1 MKIKVSQFKAKL
13 IHFQNKAFYLN
24 WKMTIIKLPLLTNS
38 NLMSSIKIIKIGGN
52 IIDNPQKLN
61 QFLVDFSNIAGD
73 KILIHGG
80 GKIATELGETL
91 GIKARMIEGKR
102 VTDAET
108 LKIVTMVY
116 AGLINKNIVAKLQA
130 LQCNAIGL
138 TGADANMIP
147 ASKRKDENIDW
158 GFVGDIESSKLKTEN
173 LKVLLENGMVP
184 VFCALTHD
192 GEGNLLN
199 TNADTIASSIA
210 SALAIAGKEVS
221 LVYCFEKKG
230 VLTDVNDD
238 NSVIKQ
244 MNETQYHQLKMNG
257 IVNKGMIPKLDNAFK
272 SIEEGVKEVKICMAE
287 DLNDFQNAGTTISK

>member
-1 MKIKVSQFKAKL
+1 M
-13 IHFQNKAFYLN
+13 N
-24 WKMTIIKLPLLTNS
+24 T
-38 NLMSSIKIIKIGGN
+38 IKIIKIGGN
-52 IIDNPQKLN
+52 IIDNEKKLD
-61 QFLVDFSNIAGD
+61 QFLKDFSDLKGD

-91 GIKARMIEGKR
+91 GIRAQMIDGKR

-116 AGLINKNIVAKLQA
+116 AGLINKNIVAKLQS
-130 LQCNAIGL
+130 LHCNAIGL
-138 TGADANMIP
+138 TGADANIIP
-147 ASKRKDENIDW
+147 ATKRKDSNVDW
-158 GFVGDIESSKLKTEN
+158 GFVGDVESSKLKLQN
-173 LKVLLENGMVP
+173 LKVLLDNGMVP

-210 SALAIAGKEVS
+210 SALAISGKEVS

-244 MNETQYHQLKMNG
+244 INLTYYNQLKMNG
-257 IVNKGMIPKLDNAFK
+257 IVNKGMIPKLDNAFR
-272 SIEEGVKEVKICMAE
+272 SIAEGVKEVKICMAE
-287 DLNDFQNAGTTISK
+287 DLNDFQNAGSTISK